1 MTAGS
6 TRAFIFATIDAHA
19 AGHRARIAMKMNALV
34 DPACIRALY
43 RASQAGVPIDLAI
56 RGICCL
62 RPGVTGVS
70 ENIRVSSVVGR
81 FLEHS
86 RAFAFGV
93 GDEEEMYIS
102 SADWMPRNFFARV
115 ELMIP
120 ILDEKARE
128 KIRQEVFEPFL
139 TDNARARDLQG
150 DGTYVRR
157 HPGPGETPHDAQQDL
172 LDRLARRGLKAVP
185 AF

>member
-1 MTAGS
+1 VLS
-6 TRAFIFATIDAHA
+6 LIDAQAEKARQGKPA
-19 AGHRARIAMKMNALV
+19 AIIAKMNALV
-34 DPACIRALY
+34 DPAVIRALY

-62 RPGVTGVS
+62 RPGVPGVS
-70 ENIRVSSVVGR
+70 DNIRVSSCVGR

-93 GDEEEMYIS
+93 GEEEEMYIS

-115 ELMIP
+115 ELMVP
-120 ILDEKARE
+120 ILDEKAKE
-128 KIRQEVFEPFL
+128 KIRQEVFEEL
-139 TDNARARDLQG
+139 RSDNSRARDLLP

-157 HPGPGETPHDAQQDL
+157 HPAPGETAHDAQQDL

-185 AF
+185 AL